1 MKRTVIGLS
10 GVAGVGKD
18 LFFQLLSKKINVRRF
33 ALADALKRE
42 ASIWT
47 YKQYGIDALNCSR
60 EEKEVIRPFLV
71 EHGTQKRKMSEG
83 RHWIDILDRDIK
95 GFLLNAQTED
105 VPVVTDIRYQEYEG
119 DEVDWLTKELQG
131 VLVHISQFEIDRAT
145 GEKIWKQ
152 PANEEERKMDPLL
165 NGLSEYRIRWP
176 KVDEDLI
183 KSEILNQHVDK
194 FVKYYEDIRDI

>member
-60 EEKEVIRPFLV
+60 EEKEVIRRFLV
-71 EHGTQKRKMSEG
+71 
-83 RHWIDILDRDIK
+83 
-95 GFLLNAQTED
+95 
-105 VPVVTDIRYQEYEG
+105 
-119 DEVDWLTKELQG
+119 
-131 VLVHISQFEIDRAT
+131 
-145 GEKIWKQ
+145 
-152 PANEEERKMDPLL
+152 
-165 NGLSEYRIRWP
+165 
-176 KVDEDLI
+176 
-183 KSEILNQHVDK
+183 
-194 FVKYYEDIRDI
+194 

>member
-145 GEKIWKQ
+145 GEKIWKP